1 MSSQAGAASP
11 RAINIWLLSLA
22 SALSPFGMVVVV
34 PTLGALAREFD
45 ISFGEAQFLISAYL
59 FGLGAA
65 QPFSG
70 LLCDRLGRRPV
81 LLGGFVVFVLASI
94 GCALAE
100 SMTAL
105 VVLRFL
111 QAVGVS
117 VGTVASRAIVRDTH
131 DEAGTARAL
140 ATIAAAMGIAPVI
153 APVIGGLVAEIA
165 GPQAVFLVSAGLGT
179 LAWLS
184 ILGRLEETRPPGVLE
199 ASRNARL
206 TADYRQL
213 LGSRVFMGYTLMF
226 GFVQGGF
233 FCFLAV
239 GAAVFEADLG
249 MGPREF
255 GLVWGVMAIAYVAG
269 AALANPADRQAR
281 HAPGHL
287 YRLGADAGI
296 RLGHLSR
303 DRGLRCAVLHAR
315 TDAGTADERQRT
327 GHTRIDGRRGKLPAR
342 DRRHQFGA
350 VQRAGPGAERCV
362 QYRRRFA
369 LYRRLRAGR
378 TADGRRRN
386 THGDHRLDDSRAA
399 RGLTRLRNR
408 APDRARS

>member
-1 MSSQAGAASP
+1 MSSPSGAASP
-11 RAINIWLLSLA
+11 RAVNIWLLSLA

-34 PTLGALAREFD
+34 PTLGALARDFD
-45 ISFGEAQFLISAYL
+45 ISFAEAQFLISAYL
-59 FGLGAA
+59 FGLGAS

-94 GCALAE
+94 GCALAD
-100 SMTAL
+100 SMSGL
-105 VVLRFL
+105 VLLRFL

-140 ATIAAAMGIAPVI
+140 ATIAAAMGVAPVI
-153 APVIGGLVAEIA
+153 APVIGGLVAELA
-165 GPQAVFLVSAGLGT
+165 GPQAVFLVSAGLGA

-199 ASRNARL
+199 ASR
-206 TADYRQL
+206 TAHLADDYRQL
-213 LGSRVFMGYTLMF
+213 LGSRIFMGYTLMF

-255 GLVWGVMAIAYVAG
+255 GLVWGLMAIAYVAG
-269 AALANPADRQAR
+269 AALANPLTAKLGMRRVIYLGLALTLLAGWGTYVAVAGFGV
-281 HAPGHL
+281 HFYTLVPMLALLTSASGLVIPGSMAGAVS
-287 YRLGADAGI
+287 YRPEI
-296 RLGHLSR
+296 
-303 DRGLRCAVLHAR
+303 
-315 TDAGTADERQRT
+315 AGTSSGLSSAMGLVLSGAFSICAGVLYGGDFTPVALLMGVAATLTAVT
-327 GHTRIDGRRGKLPAR
+327 GWMI
-342 DRRHQFGA
+342 
-350 VQRAGPGAERCV
+350 RAP
-362 QYRRRFA
+362 
-369 LYRRLRAGR
+369 
-378 TADGRRRN
+378 
-386 THGDHRLDDSRAA
+386 RAA
-399 RGLTRLRNR
+399 
-408 APDRARS
+408 